1 MEDTVNVLYQSSDA
15 YAPIMGVS
23 ITSLLESAV
32 SMEGHGKAGT
42 ARGEVSQDREIFE
55 QDIADAGFPGVLP
68 ACVQTL
74 LGNGF
79 ENQAEQLKGPGANIN

>member
-32 SMEGHGKAGT
+32 SMDI
-42 ARGEVSQDREIFE
+42 GEWF
-55 QDIADAGFPGVLP
+55 
-68 ACVQTL
+68 
-74 LGNGF
+74 
-79 ENQAEQLKGPGANIN
+79 